1 MPIAVINDL
10 QHLLVDLNLQINA
23 SVPRGSLTWDVGRGG
38 DGADPATK
46 DDDRTKKPR
55 G

>member
-23 SVPRGSLTWDVGRGG
+23 SVAAGLFNAIIFFSP
-38 DGADPATK
+38 
-46 DDDRTKKPR
+46 
-55 G
+55 

>member
-23 SVPRGSLTWDVGRGG
+23 RVAAALFNAIIFFSP
-38 DGADPATK
+38 
-46 DDDRTKKPR
+46 
-55 G
+55 